1 MLTDRSKNLK
11 NVHGVTIVLVLLPHF
26 PPWGLRVCN
35 YRLRGTL
42 LPGACVID
50 FFLPLASILWLK
62 VEDKNTI
69 SMTKEFNWC
78 AFEAPPP
85 FFLICKNK
93 TQGQGCFE
101 LSRVSIGSL
110 TRRECWILGHTCFW
124 VQRKKDAK
132 LSEEAPSGFRSA
144 GGQDDSVVFWVGS
157 LSCTGRKMSFTL
169 KTWDMKLLLFYF
181 CFCRVPKMI

>member
-11 NVHGVTIVLVLLPHF
+11 NVHGVTIALVLLPHF

-42 LPGACVID
+42 LPGACIID
-50 FFLPLASILWLK
+50 FLLPLASILWLK

-78 AFEAPPP
+78 AFEGP
-85 FFLICKNK
+85 FFFFFFFNLQKQNPRSK
-93 TQGQGCFE
+93 LFWTQSGE
-101 LSRVSIGSL
+101 HWLSDQERVLNSW
-110 TRRECWILGHTCFW
+110 WILGHTCFW

-132 LSEEAPSGFRSA
+132 LSEEAPSGLRSA

-157 LSCTGRKMSFTL
+157 LSCIGRKLSFTL
-169 KTWDMKLLLFYF
+169 KT
-181 CFCRVPKMI
+181 